1 MNVDFILDAFGLREC
16 DRELIKFSLNAQI
29 MGNRTYLN
37 FSRKMYRREKGTNF
51 KSKLSFDSRY
61 VRQWSWSVY
70 LLSRIESDF
79 TLSRLYWLEVSYLS
93 SKSNAIDFFRNRIC
107 PIVALRCIRF
117 IQAFVTFFQNV
128 EYFKRIGTV
137 ICKGLVKTVRRAS
150 YHS

>member
-1 MNVDFILDAFGLREC
+1 MNVNFILDAFGLREC

-37 FSRKMYRREKGTNF
+37 FSRRTNF